1 MNVLF
6 CFAAVLFICSVG
18 VVFSSQQGFG
28 FCAQSSMGRGITFQD
43 FRHSE
48 EEDCSQS

>member
-6 CFAAVLFICSVG
+6 CFAAVFFISF
-18 VVFSSQQGFG
+18 VVNFSSQQGFG